1 MISVPRTH
9 GGPTPHTPK
18 HTYQTHM
25 PVSCLH
31 NIPTAWVFHRHS
43 LWFWLCSTR
52 RTREWVLRVGLGSEE
67 REEMGCGGI
76 ALRTQKLDAADTG
89 LILGEVVCL

>member
-1 MISVPRTH
+1 
-9 GGPTPHTPK
+9 
-18 HTYQTHM
+18 M
-25 PVSCLH
+25 PVSCLY